1 MVENVSPEGYK
12 VVAIEVASTTFSD
25 LGKKVGLG
33 LVVRWVLLLVDPS
46 SNLGEVVLDGPLV

>member
-1 MVENVSPEGYK
+1 MVENVSPEGCK

>member
-12 VVAIEVASTTFSD
+12 VVAIEVASTIFSD